1 MADSWR
7 HEFRNERAIL
17 EQLSPELRQQ
27 VVLAVNAELMEHVPF
42 FARIKRQF
50 GADSSASSTEV
61 LVAEVT
67 SRFSNRLFRPD
78 EEILTEGDHSDAL

>member
-1 MADSWR
+1 
-7 HEFRNERAIL
+7 
-17 EQLSPELRQQ
+17 
-27 VVLAVNAELMEHVPF
+27 
-42 FARIKRQF
+42 
-50 GADSSASSTEV
+50 V